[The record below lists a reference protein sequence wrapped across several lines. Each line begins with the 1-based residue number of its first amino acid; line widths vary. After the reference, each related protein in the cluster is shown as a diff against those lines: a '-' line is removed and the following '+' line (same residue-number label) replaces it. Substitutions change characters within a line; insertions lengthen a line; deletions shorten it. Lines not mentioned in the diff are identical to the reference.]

1 MKLTTSFSNPA
12 LFRSHRAAATPAPV
26 LAPLPITATIPVRAR
41 IEPPASFRA
50 ELRAKRLGG
59 ASVRDDHYTATLPT
73 TGRTP
78 YELIAALA
86 EAVSGI
92 QELCSADPS
101 EERLVLQISL
111 TR

>member
-1 MKLTTSFSNPA
+1 MKLAASFSNPA
-12 LFRSHRAAATPAPV
+12 LLRSRRVATVPAP
-26 LAPLPITATIPVRAR
+26 TATTVPATVAAPSL

-59 ASVRDDHYTATLPT
+59 TSVRDDHYTATLPT

-86 EAVSGI
+86 EAVAGI